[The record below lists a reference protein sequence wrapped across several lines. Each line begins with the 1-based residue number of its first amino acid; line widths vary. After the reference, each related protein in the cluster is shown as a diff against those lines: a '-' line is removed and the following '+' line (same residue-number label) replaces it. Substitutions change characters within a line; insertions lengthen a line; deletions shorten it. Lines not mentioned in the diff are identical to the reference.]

1 MISNTR
7 VLLKRSGITGNTPD
21 PGNLEFG
28 ELAINY
34 ADGTVFTKLIDNT
47 IIDLVIPPSNNKIY
61 VSLSGDDANDGRTE
75 ANPKRTI
82 KAALNEAESNTSVMI
97 GPGVFI
103 EKTPLIVPQ
112 YVSVHGVDQRATT
125 IKAENPN
132 TDIMWVTNS
141 TYVTGLA
148 FKGHIN
154 GARAISFPGIVEAGN
169 VDAGDTINTVVL
181 DPNLAVVGVGMDD
194 YYREMTVSIISGDGA
209 GQSRNIVSY
218 NATTRSA
225 TVDANWTTIPNET
238 STYEIKIRI
247 PTTPSPSYR
256 WSTFITASPYL
267 YNLVSLT
274 TTGTGMEIDG
284 YKSAGLKSFVSA
296 QFTQYNQGGDGV
308 VVKNMGY
315 AQLVS
320 IYGIC
325 CNDAFRAETGGTAS
339 MGNCNVNFGN
349 RGLVAI
355 GLSPQLL
362 GAVVGFPYNKVKC
375 ARDTG
380 LIVDALAQDL
390 LFDAKPN
397 SQSVFAGIQYW
408 NQTSTPVIPSRH
420 LNATISVLEYL
431 SELSGR
437 IVINDTSGTRYQSNV
452 TQNTSL
458 TAATAVESAII
469 GSKYNVIIDILE
481 DGTSGVTDIIVPN
494 SLTANSNNAAQYAY
508 QLLQVN
514 KNYLK
519 AEGISYLE
527 AAYPELEYDEVEFE
541 ENLSEIVDS
550 VSFDFLYGGNRQ
562 SVQTGVHYYTYSSN
576 SAISREI
583 PETIDAYNHIK
594 YLASYVITGQ
604 TVPTVYQS
612 NVSQV
617 ITSNIGTS
625 AQSTNTN
632 TRIDLITNIIQNG
645 PAVAPNVTSIGLT
658 ANTNQ
663 NVANAAT
670 LLYQNREFI
679 KQEVVS
685 YIDYKYGG
693 NNQTGF
699 LLNVS
704 HITANTDPKNNITS
718 NTKPYIGLVCHIGNE
733 TITVDNVTSNVYR
746 TIIASNTVGNITQI
760 ELDQSIQV
768 AFAANTPIKFYQKSA
783 LSSSGQTF
791 EYVGSGTNIAT
802 ALPRT
807 GGQIIQ
813 ENEVIEQDGAKVYY
827 TATDQFGNF
836 RIGSDLLINFNTGTL
851 SGRTFTKSLFAQ
863 ITPFV
868 LALDSY

>member
-1 MISNTR
+1 MIANTR
-7 VLLKRSGITGNTPD
+7 VLLKRSGVSGNTPVA
-21 PGNLEFG
+21 GNLEFG

-34 ADGTVFTKLIDNT
+34 ADGTVFTKLLDGT
-47 IIDLVIPPSNNKIY
+47 VVDLVIPPSNNKVY
-61 VSLSGDDANDGRTE
+61 VALDGDDSNDGRTE
-75 ANPKRTI
+75 ANAKRTI
-82 KAALNEAESNTSVMI
+82 KAALNEAEGNTSIMI

-112 YVSVHGVDQRATT
+112 FVTVHGVDQRATT
-125 IKAENPN
+125 VRAENPN

-154 GARAISFPGIVEAGN
+154 GARAVCFPGNVETGN
-169 VDAGDTINTVVL
+169 VSAATANTITLDTNFAVTGAGMN
-181 DPNLAVVGVGMDD
+181 N
-194 YYREMTVSIISGDGA
+194 YYREMRLTISSGTGS

-218 NATTRSA
+218 NATTRVA
-225 TVDANWTTIPNET
+225 VVDSNWTTTPDT
-238 STYEIKIRI
+238 SSDYLIDIRI
-247 PTTPSPSYR
+247 PTVPEPSYR

-267 YNLVSLT
+267 YNLASLT
-274 TTGTGMEIDG
+274 TTGTGMEVDG
-284 YKSAGLKSFVSA
+284 YKAAGLKSFVSA
-296 QFTQYNQGGDGV
+296 QFTQFNQGGDGV
-308 VVKNMGY
+308 VVKNLGY

-349 RGLVAI
+349 RGLIAI
-355 GLSPQLL
+355 GLSPELL
-362 GAVVGFPYNKVKC
+362 SAVVGFPYNKAKC

-390 LFDAKPN
+390 LFDGNPN

-408 NQTSTPVIPSRH
+408 NQASTPTIPQTQ
-420 LNATISVLEYL
+420 LEAIYDVLVYL
-431 SELSGR
+431 SDISGR
-437 IVINDTSGTRYQSNV
+437 VVINDTSGTRYQANV
-452 TQNTSL
+452 SQNTSF
-458 TAATAVESAII
+458 ASATSVEANTVQ
-469 GSKYNVIIDILE
+469 SKYSVITNIVDV
-481 DGTSGVTDIIVPN
+481 GTAGVTDIIVPN
-494 SLTANSNNAAQYAY
+494 LLTPNANAAVNNAFT
-508 QLLQVN
+508 LLQAN
-514 KNYLK
+514 KQYLK
-519 AEGISYLE
+519 AEAIAYIE
-527 AAYPELEYDEVEFE
+527 AFYPDLVYDQVKCERDVGY
-541 ENLSEIVDS
+541 IVDS
-550 VSFDFLYGGNRQ
+550 VSFDLLYDGNRQ
-562 SVQTGVHYYTYSSN
+562 SVQSGVYYYGYTAN

-594 YLASYVITGQ
+594 YLTSYIVTGQ
-604 TVPTVYQS
+604 TVPTLYQA

-617 ITSNIGTS
+617 ITANVATS
-625 AQSTNTN
+625 AQSANTN

-645 PAVAPNVTSIGLT
+645 PSVAPNASPIGLT
-658 ANTNQ
+658 ANSNL
-663 NVANAAT
+663 NVANAAF

-685 YIDYKYGG
+685 YIDYKYAG

-699 LLNVS
+699 VLNVS
-704 HITANTDPKNNITS
+704 HVIANTDPKNNITS

-733 TITVDNVTSNVYR
+733 TVTVDNVTSNVYR
-746 TIIASNTVGNITQI
+746 TIIASNTVGNITTL
-760 ELDQSIQV
+760 ELDTNIQI
-768 AFAANTPIKFYQKSA
+768 AFPANTAVKFYQKSA
-783 LSSSGQTF
+783 LSASGQTF
-791 EYVGSGTNIAT
+791 EYVGSGTSVAT
-802 ALPRT
+802 ALPRN

-813 ENEVIEQDGAKVYY
+813 ENEVVEEDGGTVYY